1 MKLLHEYPWYGNIRE
16 LENTVEFMI
25 NMMEEDGI
33 LDVRTLPA
41 NISGQQSPDETGTD
55 KPAQTGEMVV
65 PLKELERAEI
75 QKALRICG
83 NDTEGKKK
91 AAKML
96 GIGLATLYRRM
107 EAE

>member
-1 MKLLHEYPWYGNIRE
+1 MTAVSYTHL
-16 LENTVEFMI
+16 
-25 NMMEEDGI
+25 

-41 NISGQQSPDETGTD
+41 NISGQQSPEILAGADRPEQPKDT
-55 KPAQTGEMVV
+55 VV

-107 EAE
+107 EAD